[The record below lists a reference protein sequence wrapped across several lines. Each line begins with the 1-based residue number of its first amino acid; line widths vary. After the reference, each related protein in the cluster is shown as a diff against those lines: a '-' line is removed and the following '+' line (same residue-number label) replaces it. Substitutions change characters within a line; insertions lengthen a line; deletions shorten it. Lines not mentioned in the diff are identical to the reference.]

1 MKAKN
6 YLHTL
11 RGVML
16 LSALYIQEAY
26 SQAPPSCLTG
36 EVITFEKGELENTAI
51 EKKIQSE
58 RERLGRLP
66 ANNTSENIKI
76 ILNCLKEQNK
86 QLANE
91 KEAIKREIHE
101 LYTDKTI
108 LLENKDL
115 SSLKKQIE
123 EKKRGIQNIKAT
135 LKDQLIAIKLVG
147 VYAVILNEGI
157 LSGKNKDEFERE
169 AFNAITQQAI
179 THLNGIFI
187 ETVQTYTSDEDGK
200 NIQEIIKQSIK
211 GNMEPISSMIQD
223 DLINNA
229 EKFLVILT
237 VSVSPTERIHN
248 NNTKTSTSITRIYV
262 NK

>member
-76 ILNCLKEQNK
+76 ILNCLKEAK
-86 QLANE
+86 
-91 KEAIKREIHE
+91 
-101 LYTDKTI
+101 
-108 LLENKDL
+108 
-115 SSLKKQIE
+115 
-123 EKKRGIQNIKAT
+123 
-135 LKDQLIAIKLVG
+135 
-147 VYAVILNEGI
+147 
-157 LSGKNKDEFERE
+157 
-169 AFNAITQQAI
+169 
-179 THLNGIFI
+179 
-187 ETVQTYTSDEDGK
+187 
-200 NIQEIIKQSIK
+200 
-211 GNMEPISSMIQD
+211 
-223 DLINNA
+223 
-229 EKFLVILT
+229 
-237 VSVSPTERIHN
+237 
-248 NNTKTSTSITRIYV
+248 
-262 NK
+262 

>member
-1 MKAKN
+1 M
-6 YLHTL
+6 
-11 RGVML
+11 
-16 LSALYIQEAY
+16 
-26 SQAPPSCLTG
+26 
-36 EVITFEKGELENTAI
+36 
-51 EKKIQSE
+51 
-58 RERLGRLP
+58 GRLP

-211 GNMEPISSMIQD
+211 GNMEPILQYD
-223 DLINNA
+223 
-229 EKFLVILT
+229 
-237 VSVSPTERIHN
+237 
-248 NNTKTSTSITRIYV
+248 TRRPY
-262 NK
+262 K